1 MPEARITINKI
12 LEEYGELYQ
21 KRGQGMNSIRRAMLQ
36 GSVTLEKHFT
46 HISSDDD
53 VLELANDF
61 FEEVI
66 QPFREEFE
74 DKGGVKFVPNKIILQ
89 HIKVDTKLRPYVIY
103 HSWLGFLA
111 GGQNKIEDWPI
122 TRYYTEV
129 YLKKQIDRDRETKAV
144 YKGRRRDNGTGAADC
159 MDGIKVLLER
169 GARNT
174 ENPINVIQGIGEL
187 HVDTVLDQLER
198 YDKAIDE
205 MYEGETLIHFVAPKF
220 VRALKENKRASGWYF
235 IESPDQIDTTIDF
248 TKHVVCGLPS
258 MKGTT
263 DVFTSVKEN
272 CLWLTQRNKFDFDMQ
287 KVNRYI
293 KVLADW
299 QEAVGFA
306 VNAMVWTTA
315 ETVGL
320 GTATDTASPA
330 DGIVS
335 RNLAIVL
342 DEPKNITDTA
352 ASLSAEIIGELPEG
366 ATVTFKHGTSADS
379 LSSSANA
386 TEDAENPGNYSA
398 NLTGLSRNTKIYYR
412 LEVAIGTDKYASATA
427 SLTTAKAEASL
438 TELAVS
444 SVTKNSAS
452 VGLTYSDPSETVTA
466 GGVEITTDLTATP
479 TSVAGSPSAGSM
491 TVSLTSL
498 TADTTYHVRA
508 FITTAAGTK
517 HSSWTTF
524 TTPES

>member
-1 MPEARITINKI
+1 MSAKITIDKI
-12 LEEYGELYQ
+12 LEEYGNLYQ

-36 GSVTLEKHFT
+36 GSETLEKHFT

-53 VLELANDF
+53 VMELANDF
-61 FEEVI
+61 FEEVV

-74 DKGGVKFVPNKIILQ
+74 DKGGVKFVPNKIVLD

-122 TRYYTEV
+122 TRYYIEV
-129 YLKKQIDRDRETKAV
+129 YLKQQIDRDRELKAV
-144 YKGRRRDNGTGAADC
+144 YKGRRKDDGTGAADC
-159 MDGIKVLLER
+159 MDGIKVRLEK
-169 GARNT
+169 GARNAD
-174 ENPINVIQGIGEL
+174 NPIHVIYGIGALNE
-187 HVDTVLDQLER
+187 DTVLDQLER

-235 IESPDQIDTTIDF
+235 IEGPEQIDQTIDF

-272 CLWLTQRNKFDFDMQ
+272 CLWLTQRSKFDFDLQ
-287 KVNRYI
+287 KQDRYI

-320 GTATDTASPA
+320 GSAADTASPA
-330 DGIVS
+330 DGIKAVDMS
-335 RNLAIVL
+335 VVIGQ
-342 DEPKNITDTA
+342 
-352 ASLSAEIIGELPEG
+352 ASAVDDDSATLNAEVIGELPEG
-366 ATVTFKHGTSADS
+366 ATVKFAYGTAAGT

-386 TEDAENPGNYSA
+386 VEDSDNPGSYSA
-398 NLTGLSRNTKIYYR
+398 DISSLSAETKYYYR
-412 LEVAIGTDKYASATA
+412 LEITIGTDKYTSATA
-427 SLTTAKAEASL
+427 S
-438 TELAVS
+438 
-444 SVTKNSAS
+444 
-452 VGLTYSDPSETVTA
+452 
-466 GGVEITTDLTATP
+466 
-479 TSVAGSPSAGSM
+479 
-491 TVSLTSL
+491 
-498 TADTTYHVRA
+498 
-508 FITTAAGTK
+508 
-517 HSSWTTF
+517 F
-524 TTPES
+524 TTEETPGD